1 MLRCRGPAGLACL
14 LLLLAPATS
23 RAITAG
29 AFTASGTYLRPSGA
43 PSPFTIG
50 SGGAV
55 EEIEAFL
62 AGPEGPVARLSSDA
76 PPAGVALSFQ
86 SILSPDATDLRLVY
100 EITNLSVVAT
110 PANFRFVSFVDAEID
125 EALNTFFNE
134 YAETEGALAAGRS
147 FEIDEPGFVFGDIF
161 DNARAANLDGTNAV
175 PSSAPEDVSMALAF
189 TILNLAP
196 GQTARFELML
206 SEDGD
211 SLGGFAIRQ
220 RDADARSDT
229 VITFSGVGSIVPE
242 PGTAALIPS
251 ARRSAARRAAR
262 WTCCG
267 SRSPTRWATACCA
280 RRRRR
285 ASRRWRRS

>member
-14 LLLLAPATS
+14 LLLLSPATVH
-23 RAITAG
+23 AITAG
-29 AFTASGTYLRPSGA
+29 TFSANGTYLRPSGGPA
-43 PSPFTIG
+43 DFTVG

-62 AGPEGPVARLSSDA
+62 AGLDGPVVQLSSGA
-76 PPAGVALSFQ
+76 PPAGVGFSFH
-86 SILSPDATDLRLVY
+86 SILSPDATDLRLIY

-110 PANFRFVSFVDAEID
+110 PAAFTFVSFVDAEID
-125 EALNTFFNE
+125 EALNTFFDE
-134 YAETEGALAAGRS
+134 YAETAGALAPGQS
-147 FEIDEPGFVFGDIF
+147 FEVDEPGFAFGDIF
-161 DNARAANLDGTNAV
+161 DNARAAQLDGTNAV

-229 VITFSGVGSIVPE
+229 MITFSGVASIVPE
-242 PGTAALIPS
+242 PGTAALI
-251 ARRSAARRAAR
+251 ALGAAALAL
-262 WTCCG
+262 
-267 SRSPTRWATACCA
+267 
-280 RRRRR
+280 RRRRVG
-285 ASRRWRRS
+285 

>member
-1 MLRCRGPAGLACL
+1 LGNPEPRPHAAGDLADVEVLLMLRCRGPAGLACL

-76 PPAGVALSFQ
+76 PPAGVALSFR

-100 EITNLSVVAT
+100 EITNQSVVAT
-110 PANFRFVSFVDAEID
+110 PAPFTFVSFVDAEID

-147 FEIDEPGFVFGDIF
+147 FEVDEPGFVSGDIF
-161 DNARAANLDGTNAV
+161 DNARAANLDGINAV
-175 PSSAPEDVSMALAF
+175 PASAPEDVSMALAF

-220 RDADARSDT
+220 RDAATSST
-229 VITFSGVGSIVPE
+229 AITFSGVASIVPE
-242 PGTAALIPS
+242 PGTAALL
-251 ARRSAARRAAR
+251 ALGAAALAL
-262 WTCCG
+262 
-267 SRSPTRWATACCA
+267 
-280 RRRRR
+280 RRR
-285 ASRRWRRS
+285 AR